1 MCGIFCAVSF
11 EKQFNEID
19 YNRFITATNS
29 VAYRGPDS
37 YGYKKYSTSEN
48 LTSDGVFNV
57 FFGHRRLSIIDLSEE
72 GNQPMQ
78 SGNLHIIFNGEIFNY
93 LELREELKSKGV
105 HFKTN
110 SDTEVILKVY
120 ENFGSKGFSKLNG
133 MWALI
138 ILDLKNKLIIASRD
152 RFSIKPLYW
161 YKDIN
166 KIYFSSEIKQ
176 IIPFLSKKELNIRA
190 MSRFLH
196 QGIIDMDTE
205 TFYNNIMSLPSKC
218 NLLINLKTKE
228 IKSEVYWE
236 YSHTNISSND
246 VYEQFRELFTD
257 SIKIRLR
264 SDVEVG
270 ALLSGGLDSSAISV
284 ISKKLIGESFKTYT
298 VVSENKKYSEEKFVD
313 LLVKEKYLR
322 NEKLFIGND
331 DISKNFQNVI
341 HHQDEPFLN
350 FIVVAHY
357 TILQKIKNETDITV
371 VLNGQ
376 GGDEVLAGY
385 LRFYFF
391 NLKHLL
397 DEKKYFYI
405 VKEILGSLFNRT
417 ILMQWSNAGAKR
429 YIPYLSK
436 NEKQFILVKQER
448 ENTSNFKNLIEA
460 QIANIDKYSVPT
472 INKYEDRNSMAH
484 SLEVRL
490 PFLDHRLVEFLLNIE
505 NDMKIKNGWNK
516 YILRKSITDLPKE
529 IRWRKDKKGFVL
541 PEADWIKKDFKQ
553 DILSCFKKSRL
564 EQFGIIRGDYFLEKY
579 NSYLNGNNSIHNIEI
594 SRVYIAEKWMRHYFN

>member
-1 MCGIFCAVSF
+1 MCGIFCAISF
-11 EKQFNEID
+11 DEPFKQLD
-19 YNRFITATNS
+19 YIRFIGSTNS

-37 YGYKKYSTSEN
+37 SDYKKYVTLNN
-48 LTSDGVFNV
+48 LNSNDEFNV
-57 FFGHRRLSIIDLSEE
+57 FFGHRRLSIIDLSKD

-93 LELREELKSKGV
+93 LELKAELKSLGIQ
-105 HFKTN
+105 FNTN

-133 MWALI
+133 MWAFI
-138 ILDLKNKLIIASRD
+138 ILDLKNKVIIASRD

-161 YKDIN
+161 YKDNN

-176 IIPFLSKKELNIRA
+176 IIPFLSKKELNLRA

-205 TFYNNIMSLPSKC
+205 TFYNNIFSLPSKS
-218 NLLINLKTKE
+218 NLLINLKTEE

-236 YSHTNISSND
+236 YSHANISSTD
-246 VYEQFRELFTD
+246 VYEQFNELFTN

-284 ISKKLIGESFKTYT
+284 ISKRLIGESFKTYT
-298 VVSENKKYSEEKFVD
+298 VVSENKKYSEERFVD
-313 LLVKEKYLR
+313 LLVKEKNLR
-322 NEKLFIGND
+322 NEKLFISND
-331 DISKNFQNVI
+331 DISENFQNVI

-391 NLKHLL
+391 YLKNLL

-405 VKEILGSLFNRT
+405 LKEILGSLFNRT

-436 NEKQFILVKQER
+436 NEKQFILVKEER
-448 ENTSNFKNLIEA
+448 ENTSNFNNLVDA

-516 YILRKSITDLPKE
+516 YILRKSITDLPNQ

-541 PEADWIKKDFKQ
+541 PEEDWIKKDFKQ
-553 DILSCFKKSRL
+553 DIFSCFNNSRL

-579 NSYLNGNNSIHNIEI
+579 NSFLNGNNSIHNIEI
-594 SRVYIAEKWMRHYFN
+594 SRVYIAEKWIKHFFS